1 MASNR
6 PAGQSWETY
15 LEFQLRRAR
24 EEGQFD
30 NLPGAGKPIPNLDQH
45 YDENWWLREWM
56 RRENLSAL
64 PDTLRLRK
72 ELSDEIER
80 LWRIPS
86 ESQAAE
92 TIDAINARI
101 RRLNSTPLDGPPLNL
116 SVLNKAETLER
127 WREERDARV

>member
-30 NLPGAGKPIPNLDQH
+30 HLPGAGKPIPGLDQH

-101 RRLNSTPLDGPPLNL
+101 RKLNAMPLDGPPLNIH
-116 SVLNKAETLER
+116 VLNKAETLER
-127 WREERDARV
+127 WREEREAR